1 MILSS
6 IWMTIAIW
14 AIGAVVVGVVFWF
27 GVFRPFTRWMIA
39 DVLNDVDLFANK
51 QDTDDV
57 ERNKMNGK
65 EQ

>member
-1 MILSS
+1 
-6 IWMTIAIW
+6 MTIAIW

-27 GVFRPFTRWMIA
+27 GVFQPFARWMIA

-57 ERNKMNGK
+57 ERNKINGK